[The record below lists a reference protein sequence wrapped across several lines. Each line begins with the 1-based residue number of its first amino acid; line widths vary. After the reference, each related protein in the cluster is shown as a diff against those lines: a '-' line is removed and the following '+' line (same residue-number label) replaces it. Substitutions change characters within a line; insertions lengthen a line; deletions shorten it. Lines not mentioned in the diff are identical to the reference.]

1 MLETLRTC
9 FLTFLVFLLAR
20 NETDY
25 PDQSSGKADLTIL
38 ISAVCIL
45 ILGLCYF
52 FACDKVLNIAHDRC
66 SCVGQEYSGPRC

>member
-9 FLTFLVFLLAR
+9 LFPFFVFLLGR

-25 PDQSSGKADLTIL
+25 LDQSSGKADLAIL

-45 ILGLCYF
+45 IFDHVLF
-52 FACDKVLNIAHDRC
+52 FCMR
-66 SCVGQEYSGPRC
+66 

>member
-9 FLTFLVFLLAR
+9 LLTFFVFLLAR

-25 PDQSSGKADLTIL
+25 PDQSSGKADLAIL

-45 ILGLCYF
+45 ILGVCYSF
-52 FACDKVLNIAHDRC
+52 CMR
-66 SCVGQEYSGPRC
+66 